1 MKHAE
6 FGLGVALTKAQ
17 RDGITQMINNAI
29 LTNSSYKLRL
39 AQAITLYLGDIGLD
53 VDIDGDAGKQHW
65 MEDEKWQGVRKAVE
79 AILSAADHMEV
90 YFATNVVYEAL
101 VGELIRSG
109 LISRLGPINGDYVTP
124 AVLAP
129 ALEDYQRNLANTVE
143 LLLMLGN
150 DEEHGAANKA
160 QMTEWL
166 QQYVPLCI
174 DAARALAPLWPDSAQ
189 FDEAYNEASR
199 NMLGILAEL
208 DVKMPEGVSV

>member
-1 MKHAE
+1 
-6 FGLGVALTKAQ
+6 
-17 RDGITQMINNAI
+17 
-29 LTNSSYKLRL
+29 
-39 AQAITLYLGDIGLD
+39 
-53 VDIDGDAGKQHW
+53 

-109 LISRLGPINGDYVTP
+109 LISRLGPVNGDYVTP

-143 LLLMLGN
+143 LLLMLVN

-174 DAARALAPLWPDSAQ
+174 DAAKGLAPLWPDSAQ
-189 FDEAYNEASR
+189 FDEAYNEVSR